1 MEIKTEEQGNVFDEK
16 LGPVKTVVMGLQ
28 HVLTMCP
35 GSLALIIILGTTLN
49 LSSETIA
56 YLVSANLL
64 TSGIAIL
71 IQVYGLGNKI
81 GSKLPLILGSSY
93 APLGAM
99 IAIGKS
105 YDAQVLF
112 GSIIGSAIV
121 LVILSFALDK
131 ILKLF
136 PPVVVGS
143 FVTLIGI
150 SLAHVSMENMAGGAG
165 ASDFGNPMYLLL
177 GCFVAAIVVL
187 VGRFGGKVFHS
198 LSLLMG
204 MASGTAIA
212 GMMGIVDISPVVQAE
227 WFRIVTP
234 FKLGLPEFK
243 IVPIVIMTVFCLVN
257 LIQCIGVFSVLDEI
271 SGQETSEE
279 DKIKGLRGQAV
290 AQAISGI
297 FCSVPGAMF
306 AENVGLMNLTGA
318 KGKGV
323 IKSAGFILILLGII
337 PKFASV
343 ITVIPKPVLG
353 GATLVL
359 FGIITA
365 SGISILTKL
374 KFTEDNN
381 FTIVGTS
388 MILGVAATFVGDM
401 FPTLPPTAKMLL
413 GSPLF
418 VVSISAIILNL
429 VLNIN
434 SEFIKVKLKSEQG
447 A

>member
-1 MEIKTEEQGNVFDEK
+1 METNVNEYKDVFGEK
-16 LGPVKTVVMGLQ
+16 LSPGKTVVMRLQ

-35 GSLALIIILGTTLN
+35 GSLALIIILGTALN
-49 LSSETIA
+49 LNAETIG

-71 IQVYGLGNKI
+71 IQVYGLGNSV

-99 IAIGKS
+99 IAIGKA

-112 GSIIGSAIV
+112 GAIIGSAVV
-121 LVILSFALDK
+121 LIALSFVLDK

-165 ASDFGNPMYLLL
+165 APDFGNPRYLLL
-177 GCFVAAIVVL
+177 GCFVAAAVVL

-198 LSLLMG
+198 LSLLVG
-204 MASGTAIA
+204 MTLGTAVA
-212 GMMGIVDISPVVQAE
+212 GAMGIVDITPVVEAD
-227 WFRIVTP
+227 WLRIVIP

-243 IVPIVIMTVFCLVN
+243 LVPIVVMTVFCLVN
-257 LIQCIGVFSVLDEI
+257 LIQCIGVFSVLDEVA
-271 SGQETSEE
+271 GCETCEQ

-306 AENVGLMNLTGA
+306 AENVGLMNLTGV

-337 PKFASV
+337 PKFSSV

-381 FTIVGTS
+381 STIVGTS
-388 MILGVAATFVGDM
+388 MILGVAATFVSEM

-418 VVSISAIILNL
+418 VVSISAIMLNL

-434 SEFIKVKLKSEQG
+434 TGLARVKIKGEQG